1 MQVKKKKKKERENSG
16 ILSFWIKSQ
25 HQENTQENGL
35 LSVPDKINLCF
46 MPFSHLKIKQKWK
59 GFPLAF

>member
-1 MQVKKKKKKERENSG
+1 MQVKKKKKKKKERENSG

-35 LSVPDKINLCF
+35 LSDHCHSPALII
-46 MPFSHLKIKQKWK
+46 P
-59 GFPLAF
+59 A